1 MTRAPPGSSPRF
13 SAVSSVT
20 VRRFLASLGRIAIG
34 VIVGIVIGNPILLY
48 FQQEQLLF
56 YPVTINEGNRK
67 AIKER
72 YGHVE
77 EVTVSTA
84 DQKKLHGWYQRS
96 PGKGGK
102 PLLIYF
108 GGNAEDISFL
118 PSAADRVAGW
128 SLLVINYRGYGLSEG
143 APGQQEIFEDALWIH
158 DEFARRDDVN
168 ADRIAVMG
176 RSLGSGVA
184 VHLAAH
190 RPIRAAVLVTPYD
203 SITRVA
209 QEKFWYAPVALI
221 LKHPF
226 DSLAL
231 APNIDRPALFMVA
244 GEDTL
249 IPPEHA
255 RRLYDAWAGPKRW
268 HLVEKE
274 NHDTIDFDGG
284 YWPVIGEFLSGAP
297 GPFAGGPARA
307 N

>member
-1 MTRAPPGSSPRF
+1 
-13 SAVSSVT
+13 

-34 VIVGIVIGNPILLY
+34 VIVGIVIGNPVLLY

-72 YGHVE
+72 YRHVE
-77 EVTVSTA
+77 EVTLTTA
-84 DQKKLHGWYQRS
+84 DRKKLHGWYQRS
-96 PGKGGK
+96 PGKGKK

-143 APGQQEIFEDALWIH
+143 VPGQQAIFEDALAIH
-158 DEFARRDDVN
+158 DEFARRDDVD
-168 ADRIAVMG
+168 AGRIAVMG

-231 APNIDRPALFMVA
+231 APKIDRPALFMVA

-255 RRLYDAWAGPKRW
+255 RRLYEAWAGPKRW

-284 YWPVIGEFLSGAP
+284 FWPVIGEFLGWAP
-297 GPFAGGPARA
+297 GPLAGGPARA